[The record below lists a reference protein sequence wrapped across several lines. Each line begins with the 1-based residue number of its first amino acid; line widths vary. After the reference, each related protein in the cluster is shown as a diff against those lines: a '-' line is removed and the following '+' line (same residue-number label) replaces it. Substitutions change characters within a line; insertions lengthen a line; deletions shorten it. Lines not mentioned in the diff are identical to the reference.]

1 MSVVYIIIEVS
12 PKERCEMQ
20 SFTIKATYEYEA
32 EGIIAANEEEAY
44 DIFIKNLD
52 AYYVGPEDY
61 SCEADFEVCEHCEVD
76 INECECEDD
85 E

>member
-1 MSVVYIIIEVS
+1 MEV
-12 PKERCEMQ
+12 PKKERYEMQ

-32 EGIIAANEEEAY
+32 EGIIAENEDEAY
-44 DIFIKNLD
+44 KIFISQLD
-52 AYYVGPEDY
+52 SYYVGPEDY

-76 INECECEDD
+76 VDECECEEED